1 MTREELKAAAV
12 DMLDR
17 AYIPY
22 SHFPVGAALEC
33 SDGSVFTGCNIEN
46 ASFGATNCAERTAF
60 FSAVYA
66 GERDFEAIAIVGG
79 PQGEDTRAATVP
91 CGPCGICRQVM
102 REFCNSDFKI
112 YLAAPEGGYF
122 EATLEE
128 MLPFSFGNSD
138 LPK

>member
-1 MTREELKAAAV
+1 MTPQEL
-12 DMLDR
+12 LSR
-17 AYIPY
+17 AMEVRTHAYVPY
-22 SHFPVGAALEC
+22 SRFAVGAALLTR
-33 SDGSVFTGCNIEN
+33 SGKIYPGCNIEN

-102 REFCNSDFKI
+102 REFCDLDFKI
-112 YLAAPEGGYF
+112 YLAGPDGEYF
-122 EATLEE
+122 EATLGE
-128 MLPFSFGNSD
+128 MLPFSFANSD

>member
-1 MTREELKAAAV
+1 MTPQEL
-12 DMLDR
+12 LSR
-17 AYIPY
+17 AMEARTHAYVPY
-22 SHFPVGAALEC
+22 SRFAVGAALLTK
-33 SDGSVFTGCNIEN
+33 SGRVYPGCNIEN

-60 FSAVYA
+60 FSAIYA

-79 PQGEDTRAATVP
+79 PQVEDTRAATVP

-102 REFCNSDFKI
+102 REFCNSGFKI

>member
-1 MTREELKAAAV
+1 MTPQEL
-12 DMLDR
+12 LSR
-17 AYIPY
+17 AMEARTHAYVPY
-22 SHFPVGAALEC
+22 SRFAVGAALLTK
-33 SDGSVFTGCNIEN
+33 SGRVYPGCNIEN

-79 PQGEDTRAATVP
+79 PQDEDTRAATVP

-112 YLAAPEGGYF
+112 YLAAPEGRYF